1 MGMHGF
7 HQACLS
13 FIIADIVLVIHRYFG
28 TSTWWLSSLLTLYWL
43 FIGTSVLQR
52 GGFHH
57 CWPCTG
63 YSSVL
68 RYFTV
73 VAFITADLVL
83 VIHRYF
89 GTSTWWLSSL
99 LTLYWL
105 FIGTSELQRGGF
117 HHCWPCTGYSSVLR
131 YFNVVA
137 FITADLVLVIHRY
150 FGTSTWW
157 LSSLLTLYWLF
168 IGTSVLKRGGFHHC
182 WPCTRYSSVL
192 QRDCRTYWTCLDRG
206 SFRIY
211 TRAGEL
217 VGTIICW

>member
-1 MGMHGF
+1 MP
-7 HQACLS
+7 L
-13 FIIADIVLVIHRYFG
+13 IHHSWHCTRY
-28 TSTWWLSSLLTLYWL
+28 
-43 FIGTSVLQR
+43 
-52 GGFHH
+52 
-57 CWPCTG
+57 P
-63 YSSVL
+63 SVL
-68 RYFTV
+68 RYFNV

-105 FIGTSELQRGGF
+105 FIGTSVLQRGGF

-168 IGTSVLKRGGFHHC
+168 IGTSVLQRGGFHHC
-182 WPCTRYSSVL
+182 WPCTGYSSVRRYL
-192 QRDCRTYWTCLDRG
+192 NVVDFITADLVLVIRRYFNVTVGHTGPVWTADLSVYTLGQGSQSVLSYVGNHARTD
-206 SFRIY
+206 IP
-211 TRAGEL
+211 
-217 VGTIICW
+217 TIIEVISRITNMALRRRL